1 MRRNTLPPYQGGLGL
16 LELMITLAVLTVVL
30 TGIYSGVLEY
40 GHYAKGKRIA
50 TSMAPYHQAAVDY
63 TQRFRVPLTGQGGP
77 AAGTVTGVVDAFG
90 PTISELRALNLLGA
104 TYLGS
109 VAEVAGTPTVQLTL
123 IPTGCVGT
131 ACDIGISVVYPAAIT
146 SPKNT
151 HYRALDYAVGEFG
164 AAGGYSLPDSP
175 ATITGANWAVPNP
188 RGAVAG
194 VFGTYR
200 TYSASGLAQFLTVSD
215 TRDANF
221 LSAQTMHGTLSVDQ
235 TITSVQSVGAG
246 TGTGG
251 AGGCSLAE
259 LASQGGAGRIFARAS
274 DCVARVFVDGGSGTI
289 ETRTSTGDR
298 SVRVGS
304 DGALT
309 SFSSTGIAKAGI
321 TYTGVI
327 STIYA
332 DNLRNTDG
340 TAGVRADGSV
350 YGTTAGFTGTT
361 TVGGLA
367 LSVNQVAGGACTAG
381 NFARDVNGR
390 WLECV
395 GNLWRLTGLGSAA
408 IGAACSE
415 GPFAINSGNA
425 NDSLICRGGVY
436 VSLNTAIGLVSIIDS
451 IAVVNGS
458 VVAAPTC
465 AAGTTAGLMT
475 DLTRIQTPA
484 GGGATRISY
493 SGSGPW
499 TISITGAGGEE
510 AEVWRVCR
518 YSGF

>member
-1 MRRNTLPPYQGGLGL
+1 VHRRCTGHFRSIRQSPLFSPWVLGL
-16 LELMITLAVLTVVL
+16 APAVQVGAVWLSSPLKAGQDVFLPGHQIVSLVFLLTVDPEPLKPARARV
-30 TGIYSGVLEY
+30 I
-40 GHYAKGKRIA
+40 
-50 TSMAPYHQAAVDY
+50 D
-63 TQRFRVPLTGQGGP
+63 RFESE
-77 AAGTVTGVVDAFG
+77 VTG
-90 PTISELRALNLLGA
+90 L
-104 TYLGS
+104 
-109 VAEVAGTPTVQLTL
+109 
-123 IPTGCVGT
+123 
-131 ACDIGISVVYPAAIT
+131 
-146 SPKNT
+146 
-151 HYRALDYAVGEFG
+151 
-164 AAGGYSLPDSP
+164 
-175 ATITGANWAVPNP
+175 
-188 RGAVAG
+188 
-194 VFGTYR
+194 
-200 TYSASGLAQFLTVSD
+200 
-215 TRDANF
+215 
-221 LSAQTMHGTLSVDQ
+221 
-235 TITSVQSVGAG
+235 
-246 TGTGG
+246 
-251 AGGCSLAE
+251 
-259 LASQGGAGRIFARAS
+259 
-274 DCVARVFVDGGSGTI
+274 
-289 ETRTSTGDR
+289 
-298 SVRVGS
+298 
-304 DGALT
+304 LT

-350 YGTTAGFTGTT
+350 YGATAGFTGTT

-408 IGAACSE
+408 IGSACSE